1 VSIGVRRVPATD
13 SGKDVPVRIIIAGSS
28 GYLGTAL
35 IDRVRSDGHDV
46 VRLVRR
52 TTQGPDEVSW
62 DPAAGDLDPAAL
74 AGADVAVN
82 FAGVGVG
89 DKRWTESYKQEI
101 LSSRVESTVTLSH
114 AIAAADPGPRVLL
127 NASAIGFY
135 GDRGDE
141 VLDENSAPGDG
152 FFPDVCRAWEAA
164 TQAAEEAGVRVCNLR
179 SGLVVGPG
187 GGLMKRLVPIYKA
200 GIGGPLGNGKQ
211 YQSWVSLADEIGA
224 IVFLMTA
231 QLSGPVN
238 LTGPTPVPNAVF
250 SDVLGKALHRPSLL
264 PAPKFGLKLVLGE
277 FADNTLE
284 STRVVPRVLMDAG
297 YEFIHPDVDRAMR
310 WAVARH

>member
-1 VSIGVRRVPATD
+1 M
-13 SGKDVPVRIIIAGSS
+13 RIIIAGSS

-35 IDRVRSDGHDV
+35 IDRVRSDGHEV

-52 TTQGPDEVSW
+52 TPQSPDEVSW
-62 DPAAGDLDPAAL
+62 NPAAGDLDPAAL

-82 FAGVGVG
+82 FAGVGIG
-89 DKRWTESYKQEI
+89 DKRWTDAYKKAI
-101 LSSRVESTVTLSH
+101 LSSRVDSTVTLSR

-141 VLDENSAPGDG
+141 VLDENSPPGDG
-152 FFPDVCRAWEAA
+152 FFADVCRAWEAA
-164 TQAAEEAGVRVCNLR
+164 TQSAEEAGVRVCNLR

-187 GGLMKRLVPIYKA
+187 GGMMKRLVPLYKA
-200 GIGGPLGNGKQ
+200 GLGGPLGNGRQ
-211 YQSWVSLADEIGA
+211 YLPWVSLADEIGA
-224 IVFLMTA
+224 IVFLMNA
-231 QLSGPVN
+231 ALSGPVN

-250 SDVLGKALHRPSLL
+250 ADVLGHALRRPSLL

-277 FADNTLE
+277 LGANAVE
-284 STRVVPRVLMDAG
+284 STRAVPRVLLDAG
-297 YEFIHPDVDRAMR
+297 YEFIHPDVDRAVR
-310 WAVARH
+310 WAVARR

>member
-1 VSIGVRRVPATD
+1 MPATD
-13 SGKDVPVRIIIAGSS
+13 TDKDVPVRIIIAGAS
-28 GYLGTAL
+28 GFIGTAL
-35 IDRVRSDGHDV
+35 VDRLRSEGHEV

-52 TTQGPDEVSW
+52 TPQSSDELSW
-62 DPAAGDLDPAAL
+62 NPAAGDLDPAAV
-74 AGADVAVN
+74 AGADVAMN

-89 DKRWTESYKQEI
+89 DKRWTDAYKQEI
-101 LSSRVESTVTLSH
+101 RSSRVDSTVTLSR
-114 AIAAADPGPRVLL
+114 AIAAADGGPRVLL
-127 NASAIGFY
+127 NASAVGFY

-187 GGLMKRLVPIYKA
+187 GGLMKRLVPLYKA
-200 GIGGPLGNGKQ
+200 GLGGPLGSGKQ

-224 IVFLMTA
+224 IMFLMTA
-231 QLSGPVN
+231 ELSGPIN

-250 SDVLGKALHRPSLL
+250 SDALGKALRRPSLL
-264 PAPKFGLKLVLGE
+264 PAPRFGLKIILGE

-284 STRVVPRVLMDAG
+284 SMRVVPRVLLDAG
-297 YEFIHPDVDRAMR
+297 YEFIHPDVDRALR
-310 WAVARH
+310 WAVARR

>member
-1 VSIGVRRVPATD
+1 VSIRVQRVLQTD

-28 GYLGTAL
+28 GFIGTAL
-35 IDRVRSDGHDV
+35 IDRLRSDGHEV

-52 TTQGPDEVSW
+52 TRQSSDEVSW
-62 DPAAGDLDPAAL
+62 NPMAGDLDPAAL
-74 AGADVAVN
+74 TGADVAVN

-89 DKRWTESYKQEI
+89 DQRWTEAYKQEI
-101 LSSRVESTVTLSH
+101 RSSRVDSTVTLSR
-114 AIAAADPGPRVLL
+114 AIAAADAGPRVLL

-164 TQAAEEAGVRVCNLR
+164 TQAAEEAGLRVCNLR
-179 SGLVVGPG
+179 TGLVVGPS

-200 GIGGPLGNGKQ
+200 GIGGPLGSGRQ

-250 SDVLGKALHRPSLL
+250 SGALGKALHRPSLL

-284 STRVVPRVLMDAG
+284 STRAVPRVLLDAG
-297 YEFIHPDVDRAMR
+297 YEFIHPDVDRALR

>member
-1 VSIGVRRVPATD
+1 
-13 SGKDVPVRIIIAGSS
+13 VRIIIAGSS
-28 GYLGTAL
+28 GFIGTAL
-35 IDRVRSDGHDV
+35 IERLRSDGHEV

-52 TTQGPDEVSW
+52 TPQRSDEVSW
-62 DPAAGDLDPAAL
+62 NPAAGDLAPAAL

-89 DKRWTESYKQEI
+89 DKRWTDGYKQEI
-101 LSSRVESTVTLSH
+101 LSSRVDSTVTLSR
-114 AIAAADPGPRVLL
+114 AIAAADPAPRVLL

-152 FFPDVCRAWEAA
+152 FFSDVCRAWEAA

-187 GGLMKRLVPIYKA
+187 GGMMKRLVPLYKA
-200 GIGGPLGNGKQ
+200 GIGGPLGNGRQ

-224 IVFLMTA
+224 IVFLMNA
-231 QLSGPVN
+231 ELSGPVN

-250 SDVLGKALHRPSLL
+250 ADVLGHALRRPSLL
-264 PAPKFGLKLVLGE
+264 PAPRFGLKLVLGE
-277 FADNTLE
+277 FADNAVE
-284 STRVVPRVLMDAG
+284 STRAVPRMLLDAG
-297 YEFIHPDVDRAMR
+297 YEFIHPDVDRAVR
-310 WAVARH
+310 WAVARR

>member
-1 VSIGVRRVPATD
+1 
-13 SGKDVPVRIIIAGSS
+13 VRIIIAGSS
-28 GYLGTAL
+28 GFIGTAL
-35 IDRVRSDGHDV
+35 IDRLRSDGHEV

-52 TTQGPDEVSW
+52 TRQSSDEVSW
-62 DPAAGDLDPAAL
+62 NPAAGDLDPAAL
-74 AGADVAVN
+74 ADADVAVN

-89 DKRWTESYKQEI
+89 DKRWTDAYKQEI
-101 LSSRVESTVTLSH
+101 LSSRVDSTVTLSR

-152 FFPDVCRAWEAA
+152 FFADVCRAWEAA

-179 SGLVVGPG
+179 TGLVVGPG
-187 GGLMKRLVPIYKA
+187 GGMMKRLVPLFKA
-200 GIGGPLGNGKQ
+200 GIGGPLGNGRQ

-224 IVFLMTA
+224 IVFLMNA
-231 QLSGPVN
+231 ELSGPVN

-250 SDVLGKALHRPSLL
+250 ADVLGHALRRPSLL

-277 FADNTLE
+277 FADNTVE
-284 STRVVPRVLMDAG
+284 STRAVPRVLLDAG
-297 YEFIHPDVDRAMR
+297 YEFIHPDVDRAVR

>member
-1 VSIGVRRVPATD
+1 
-13 SGKDVPVRIIIAGSS
+13 VRIIIAGSS
-28 GYLGTAL
+28 GFIGTAL
-35 IDRVRSDGHDV
+35 IDRLRSDGHEV

-52 TTQGPDEVSW
+52 TRQRSDEVSW
-62 DPAAGDLDPAAL
+62 NPAAGDLDPAAL
-74 AGADVAVN
+74 TDADVAVN

-89 DKRWTESYKQEI
+89 DKRWTEAYKGQI
-101 LSSRVESTVTLSH
+101 LSSRVDSTVTLSR
-114 AIAAADPGPRVLL
+114 AIAAADSGPGVLL

-179 SGLVVGPG
+179 TGLVVGPD

-200 GIGGPLGNGKQ
+200 GIGGPLGSGKQ
-211 YQSWVSLADEIGA
+211 YQSWVSLADA
-224 IVFLMTA
+224 INAMVFLMTA
-231 QLSGPVN
+231 EVSGPVN

-250 SDVLGKALHRPSLL
+250 SDALGKALHRPSLL

-284 STRVVPRVLMDAG
+284 STRAVPRVLAEAG
-297 YEFIHPDVDRAMR
+297 YEFIHPDVDRALR
-310 WAVARH
+310 WAVAGR

>member
-1 VSIGVRRVPATD
+1 M
-13 SGKDVPVRIIIAGSS
+13 RIIIAGSS

-35 IDRVRSDGHDV
+35 IDRLRSDGHEV

-52 TTQGPDEVSW
+52 TRQGSDEVSW
-62 DPAAGDLDPAAL
+62 NPAAGELDPAVL
-74 AGADVAVN
+74 AEADVAVN
-82 FAGVGVG
+82 LAGVGVG
-89 DKRWTESYKQEI
+89 DKRWTDAYKREI
-101 LSSRVESTVTLSH
+101 LSSRVDSTVTLSR

-141 VLDENSAPGDG
+141 VLDENSPPGDG

-164 TQAAEEAGVRVCNLR
+164 TQSAEEAGVRVCNLR

-187 GGLMKRLVPIYKA
+187 GGMMKRLVPLYKA
-200 GIGGPLGNGKQ
+200 GLGGPLGNGRQ

-224 IVFLMTA
+224 IVFLMNA
-231 QLSGPVN
+231 ELSGPVN

-250 SDVLGKALHRPSLL
+250 ADVLGHALRRPSLL

-277 FADNTLE
+277 FGANTVE
-284 STRVVPRVLMDAG
+284 STRAVPRVLLDAG
-297 YEFIHPDVDRAMR
+297 YEFIHPDVDRAVR
-310 WAVARH
+310 WAVARR

>member
-1 VSIGVRRVPATD
+1 M
-13 SGKDVPVRIIIAGSS
+13 RIIIAGSS
-28 GYLGTAL
+28 GFIGTAL
-35 IDRVRSDGHDV
+35 IDRLRSDGHEV

-52 TTQGPDEVSW
+52 TRQSSDEVSW
-62 DPAAGDLDPAAL
+62 NPATGDLDPAAL
-74 AGADVAVN
+74 ADADVAVN

-89 DKRWTESYKQEI
+89 DKRWTDAYKQEI
-101 LSSRVESTVTLSH
+101 LSSRVDSTVTLSR

-152 FFPDVCRAWEAA
+152 FFADVCRAWEAA

-179 SGLVVGPG
+179 TGLVVGPG
-187 GGLMKRLVPIYKA
+187 GGMMKRLVPLFKA
-200 GIGGPLGNGKQ
+200 GIGGPLGNGRQ

-224 IVFLMTA
+224 IVFLMNA
-231 QLSGPVN
+231 ELSGPVN

-250 SDVLGKALHRPSLL
+250 ADVLGHALRRPSLL

-277 FADNTLE
+277 FADNTVE
-284 STRVVPRVLMDAG
+284 STRAVPRVLLDAG
-297 YEFIHPDVDRAMR
+297 YEFIHPDVDRAVR
-310 WAVARH
+310 WAVARR

>member
-1 VSIGVRRVPATD
+1 
-13 SGKDVPVRIIIAGSS
+13 VRIIIAGSS
-28 GYLGTAL
+28 GFIGTAL
-35 IDRVRSDGHDV
+35 IDRLRSDGHEV

-52 TTQGPDEVSW
+52 TPQSSDEVSW
-62 DPAAGDLDPAAL
+62 NPAAGDLDPAAL

-89 DKRWTESYKQEI
+89 DKRWTDAYKQKI
-101 LSSRVESTVTLSH
+101 LSSRVDSTVTLSR
-114 AIAAADPGPRVLL
+114 AIAAADPGPPVLL
-127 NASAIGFY
+127 NASAIGYY

-187 GGLMKRLVPIYKA
+187 GGLMKRLVPLYRA
-200 GIGGPLGNGKQ
+200 GLGGPLGNGKQ

-231 QLSGPVN
+231 ELSGPVN
-238 LTGPTPVPNAVF
+238 LTGPAPVPNAVF
-250 SDVLGKALHRPSLL
+250 SDVLGHALRRPSLL
-264 PAPKFGLKLVLGE
+264 AAPKFGLKLVLGE
-277 FADNTLE
+277 FADNTVE
-284 STRVVPRVLMDAG
+284 STRAVPRMLLDAG
-297 YEFIHPDVDRAMR
+297 YEFIHPDVDRAVR
-310 WAVARH
+310 WAVARR

>member
-1 VSIGVRRVPATD
+1 M
-13 SGKDVPVRIIIAGSS
+13 RIIIAGSS

-35 IDRVRSDGHDV
+35 IDRVRSDGHEV

-52 TTQGPDEVSW
+52 TPQSPDEVSW
-62 DPAAGDLDPAAL
+62 NPAAGDLDPAAL

-82 FAGVGVG
+82 FAGVGIG
-89 DKRWTESYKQEI
+89 DKRWTDAYKKAI
-101 LSSRVESTVTLSH
+101 LSSRVDSTVTLSR

-141 VLDENSAPGDG
+141 VLDENSPPGDG
-152 FFPDVCRAWEAA
+152 FFADVCRAWEAA
-164 TQAAEEAGVRVCNLR
+164 TQSAEEAGVRVCNLR

-187 GGLMKRLVPIYKA
+187 GGMMKRLVPLYKA
-200 GIGGPLGNGKQ
+200 GLGGPLGNGRQ
-211 YQSWVSLADEIGA
+211 YLPWVSLADEIGA
-224 IVFLMTA
+224 IVFLMNA
-231 QLSGPVN
+231 ELSGPVN

-250 SDVLGKALHRPSLL
+250 ADVLGHALRRPSLL

-277 FADNTLE
+277 LGANAVE
-284 STRVVPRVLMDAG
+284 STRAVPRVLLDAG
-297 YEFIHPDVDRAMR
+297 YEFIHPDVDRAVR
-310 WAVARH
+310 WAVARR

>member
-1 VSIGVRRVPATD
+1 M
-13 SGKDVPVRIIIAGSS
+13 RIIIAGSS
-28 GYLGTAL
+28 GFIGTAL
-35 IDRVRSDGHDV
+35 IDRLRSDGHEV

-52 TTQGPDEVSW
+52 TRQSSDEVSW
-62 DPAAGDLDPAAL
+62 NPAAGDLDPAAL
-74 AGADVAVN
+74 ADADVAVN

-89 DKRWTESYKQEI
+89 DKRWTDAYKQEI
-101 LSSRVESTVTLSH
+101 LSSRVDSTVTLSR

-152 FFPDVCRAWEAA
+152 FFADVCRAWEAA

-179 SGLVVGPG
+179 TGLVVGPG
-187 GGLMKRLVPIYKA
+187 GGMMKRLVPLFKA
-200 GIGGPLGNGKQ
+200 GIGGPLGNGRQ

-224 IVFLMTA
+224 IVFLMNA
-231 QLSGPVN
+231 ELSGPVN

-250 SDVLGKALHRPSLL
+250 ADVLGHALRRPSLL

-277 FADNTLE
+277 FADNTVE
-284 STRVVPRVLMDAG
+284 STRAVPRVLLDAG
-297 YEFIHPDVDRAMR
+297 YEFIHPDVDRAVR